1 MSNIIPFRRPDADP
15 KPVYVSAPGED
26 TTIERVQHAEE
37 MAHRLAQLH
46 KAIHDINSGKIKPDS
61 LLILVEDDT
70 AGDSS
75 RLRYYT
81 SGLNQLE
88 MIGLMQTA
96 AIAFA
101 YDEAGDVTAQ

>member
-1 MSNIIPFRRPDADP
+1 MSNIIPFRRPDDP

-26 TTIERVQHAEE
+26 TTIARAQQAEA

-46 KAIHDINSGKIKPDS
+46 KAIHDINTGKIKPDG
-61 LLILVEDDT
+61 LVILIDDDMD
-70 AGDSS
+70 GSQS
-75 RLRYYT
+75 RLKYYA
-81 SGLNQLE
+81 SGVNQLE
-88 MIGLMQTA
+88 MIGLLQTA